1 MTLIREM
8 GPEAEPVP
16 QIKHSFLLII
26 IITGIFMNLVRDQES
41 VAVKNRFRNIFY
53 ILLIPYVIV
62 RSTAIKIKA
71 SLLNT

>member
-1 MTLIREM
+1 
-8 GPEAEPVP
+8 
-16 QIKHSFLLII
+16 
-26 IITGIFMNLVRDQES
+26 MNLVRDQES